1 MKTIKSI
8 MMAMFAMACMGLTV
22 SCDKTKDESDLLVGQ
37 WRVDNMTYDGQEM
50 TPDDMVLVMNANGT
64 GDVLT
69 NGHSDNDSFTW
80 SVNDNVLTIY
90 PNGGSE
96 YTFTIVSISSTEASL
111 TGNVIPGTDRQGDV
125 TMHLTKVSGGD
136 PTPDPGPNHDPNN
149 YSTILPGNWQLDGLT
164 HDGQDLSSNLPNIQ
178 LSFYTNG
185 TGLMSDDGETE
196 HNEFSWVINGNTISV
211 TVHSGQQFTFTI
223 VSLTSTECTFS
234 GTYLDMADIVLQG
247 DIQMHMTK
255 IQRKSIW

>member
-1 MKTIKSI
+1 MKTIKRI
-8 MMAMFAMACMGLTV
+8 MTAMVALACMGMTV
-22 SCDKTKDESDLLVGQ
+22 SCDKTNDDSNSLVGR
-37 WRVDNMTYDGQEM
+37 WRVDNLTYDGRDM
-50 TPDDMVLVMNANGT
+50 TPEDMVLVMNDNGT

-80 SVNDNVLTIY
+80 SVSGDVLTVY

-111 TGNVIPGTDRQGDV
+111 TGNVVPGTDMQGNV

-136 PTPDPGPNHDPNN
+136 PTPDPDPNPDPNN
-149 YSTILPGNWQLDGLT
+149 YSTILPGNWQLDGLV
-164 HDGQDLSSNLPNIQ
+164 HNGQDLSSNLPNIQ
-178 LSFYTNG
+178 LSFNANG
-185 TGLMSDDGETE
+185 TGLMSDGGETE
-196 HNEFSWVINGNTISV
+196 HNEFSWVINGNNITI
-211 TVHSGQQFTFTI
+211 TVHNGQQYTFTI
-223 VSLTSTECTFS
+223 VSITSTECTFS

-255 IQRKSIW
+255 IQ